1 MKRQRKKQLNN
12 QVTPIYRADGRAI
25 VGRVEGDTFKKR
37 LRSTVHMLRRP
48 PAWAADLDTLDQA
61 QAAGATRVEIKDLDT
76 GKVYAADLADFYR
89 HGVRVTRGHGVQL
102 ALVLGRWSVNGR
114 PVTVAGAGQ
123 SAASGPVQLS
133 LLEGVRG

>member
-1 MKRQRKKQLNN
+1 MKKPDKRQINS
-12 QVTPIYRADGRAI
+12 TPIYRADGRAI

-37 LRSTVHMLRRP
+37 LRSTIHQLRRP

-76 GKVYAADLADFYR
+76 GKVYTADLADFYR

-102 ALVLGRWSVNGR
+102 ALVLGHWSVNGR
-114 PVTVAGAGQ
+114 PLTVAGAGP
-123 SAASGPVQLS
+123 SGASGPVQLG
-133 LLEGVRG
+133 LFQG